1 MTNKETFIVSVL
13 GVGVSL
19 QLLSATS
26 LPKYDKVCMDSMKE
40 AVELNMDYSEDLDWQ
55 AKQQVYTQCFTKYYQ
70 NILGEKS
77 DVLLINLSDEFTTE
91 IEKSL
96 SGGEMDRTNITKY
109 LMKYHYQIAND
120 YMIER
125 PNVITKLFGT
135 KSKIVIDDRDTTY
148 EETTKIK

>member
-40 AVELNMDYSEDLDWQ
+40 AVELNMDYSKDPNWQ
-55 AKQQVYTQCFTKYYQ
+55 AKQKVYKQCFTKYYQ

-96 SGGEMDRTNITKY
+96 SGG
-109 LMKYHYQIAND
+109 MKYHYQIAND